1 MAPIGTFHSAPHQRQ
16 SIVVRAVAAVTGQ
29 ELIIPE
35 LKMGVTNK
43 TPEFLARFPSGK
55 IPAFE
60 GADGFLL
67 TEGATIAHYLASLKP
82 ESGLIGRDVKEE
94 ASIGQWVHFA
104 ESDVQPNVETIY
116 YFIHGFAS
124 GYSPEHTQ
132 WLYDR
137 AIIALNRV
145 EKYLS
150 DGGREYLV
158 GGRLTIADLT
168 VAAVVQFALR
178 VVLGKAERE
187 ALPRTIAHFERIVGD
202 ARVKGEFPPQEYLEV
217 RLDGSPLKKD

>member
-1 MAPIGTFHSAPHQRQ
+1 MAPIGTFYGAPTQRQ
-16 SIVVRAVAAVTGQ
+16 SVIVRSVAAITGQ

-35 LKMGVTNK
+35 FKMGVTNK
-43 TPEFLARFPSGK
+43 APEFLARFPAGK

-60 GADGFLL
+60 DSDGFLL

-94 ASIGQWVHFA
+94 AAIGQWVHFA
-104 ESDVQPNVETIY
+104 ETDIQPNIETIY
-116 YFIHGFAS
+116 YFIVGYAS
-124 GYSPEHTQ
+124 GYSPEFSQ
-132 WLYDR
+132 WLYNR
-137 AIIALNRV
+137 AIIALNQV

-158 GGRLTIADLT
+158 GGRLTVADLT

-178 VVLGKAERE
+178 VILGKAERE
-187 ALPRTIAHFERIVGD
+187 ALPRTIAHLERIVGD
-202 ARVKGEFPPQEYLEV
+202 ARLKGEFPPQEYLEV